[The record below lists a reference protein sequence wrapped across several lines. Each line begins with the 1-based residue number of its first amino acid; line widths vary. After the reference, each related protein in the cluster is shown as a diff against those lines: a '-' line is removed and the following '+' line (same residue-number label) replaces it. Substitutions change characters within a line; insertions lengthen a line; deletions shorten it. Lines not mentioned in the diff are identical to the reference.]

1 MSQQQQRSQNATLS
15 EAEQERLRGLVLYA
29 DRHVIA
35 INKPAKLPVQGGLG
49 VHRALTDWLHY
60 LRDHPDTTTSHV
72 TFHAGEGDSVA
83 TSHDGGSGA
92 VNIATVSAAATTV
105 RKARAASAALPHL
118 PTIAGSAHSVRSFAS
133 MSGIGAGS
141 GPFAAFADEGGGD
154 GAKKRGGKKLSQSAR
169 LLQSLSD
176 DELRLFSEGVLS
188 KKKKRIAHRENM
200 AAAASLRRR
209 PAAGAA
215 AAISL
220 DEFGRP
226 EGEVD
231 ATSTTAA
238 TGVVAKPSFARLS
251 ATAAVITSAAAAT
264 AAPVAALGASSSST
278 TARASAAAHAVV
290 DLDSPAEDDRLE
302 VPRLVHRLDAETSGV
317 LLLARSR
324 RAAQRFTDMF
334 RTHAYEK
341 VYWALTEGAPRPA
354 QGTIDRALSILPS
367 LPNQH
372 GDDEQHQQHIGGDA
386 VMADA
391 DLPTQSAVTAY
402 RTLATANVNSS
413 ASAASSALVSACALL
428 ELRPKTGRKHQ
439 LRRHAVTD
447 LQCPIVGDKK
457 HAAAAALAS
466 DAHRDRRAAVYRALD
481 VADPTLHLH
490 ARSIRFRHPFAGDEA
505 LPGDGAGAGRG
516 GAIVEIVAPPPP
528 HMLRSLR
535 KLKLDTVI
543 DL

>member
-1 MSQQQQRSQNATLS
+1 M
-15 EAEQERLRGLVLYA
+15 LYA

-60 LRDHPDTTTSHV
+60 LRDHPDTTTPHV
-72 TFHAGEGDSVA
+72 KFHASDDE
-83 TSHDGGSGA
+83 
-92 VNIATVSAAATTV
+92 SAAAPLEDGAGGATPVTGAAAAAAAV
-105 RKARAASAALPHL
+105 RKARTASAALPHL
-118 PTIAGSAHSVRSFAS
+118 PTIAGAAHSVRSFAS
-133 MSGIGAGS
+133 MSGLGSGS
-141 GPFAAFADEGGGD
+141 GPFAAFADENGGD

-176 DELRLFSEGVLS
+176 DELRLFSDGVLS
-188 KKKKRIAHRENM
+188 KKKKRLAHKENM
-200 AAAASLRRR
+200 AAAASSRRR

-231 ATSTTAA
+231 ATANAASTYSTAA
-238 TGVVAKPSFARLS
+238 VVAAKPLFARLS
-251 ATAAVITSAAAAT
+251 AAAAVITSAAAPV
-264 AAPVAALGASSSST
+264 AAPVAAAGANAPRISS
-278 TARASAAAHAVV
+278 ARSAAHAIV
-290 DLDSPAEDDRLE
+290 DLDAPAEDDRLE

-354 QGTIDRALSILPS
+354 AGTIDRALSILPS
-367 LPNQH
+367 LPNQQ
-372 GDDEQHQQHIGGDA
+372 GDDEQHQLSGAGDA
-386 VMADA
+386 AIADA

-402 RTLATANVNSS
+402 RTLASASVS
-413 ASAASSALVSACALL
+413 ASAVSSAAASCALL
-428 ELRPKTGRKHQ
+428 ELRPTTGRKHQ

-505 LPGDGAGAGRG
+505 MLG
-516 GAIVEIVAPPPP
+516 GGSDRAIVEIVAPPPP

-535 KLKLDTVI
+535 KLKFDAVI